1 MRRLQ
6 LKKKKEGKM
15 TRILSLLV
23 LSIGVVA
30 IIVGGVFI
38 GLGASRDMQLKE
50 AMRTEQVKLGIESE
64 LGDEVIDSLP
74 EAMKAG
80 DTIREHRRGIA
91 ASYEELLG
99 EGRYDPTNPQHL
111 TYAQAM
117 NLENYLYL
125 AVVAFGLTQAVM
137 ASGVF
142 MVLTGIALGSTGLV
156 LYQLR

>member
-1 MRRLQ
+1 MRV
-6 LKKKKEGKM
+6 
-15 TRILSLLV
+15 ISLMV
-23 LSIGVVA
+23 LFIGMVA
-30 IIVGGVFI
+30 VTMGAVFI

-50 AMRTEQVKLGIESE
+50 AMRLEHVALGIESE
-64 LGDEVIDSLP
+64 LEGEVIDSLP
-74 EAMKAG
+74 EALEAG

-91 ASYEELLG
+91 ASYEDLLG
-99 EGRYDPTNPQHL
+99 EGRFDPTNPQHL

-142 MVLTGIALGSTGLV
+142 MVITGIALGGTGIV
-156 LYQLR
+156 LYRLLKAS

>member
-1 MRRLQ
+1 MRV
-6 LKKKKEGKM
+6 
-15 TRILSLLV
+15 LSLLV
-23 LSIGVVA
+23 LFIGVVA
-30 IIVGGVFI
+30 VIMGGIFI
-38 GLGASRDMQLKE
+38 GLGASRDMQIKE
-50 AMRTEQVKLGIESE
+50 AMRLEHVTLGIESDLE
-64 LGDEVIDSLP
+64 GEAIDSLP
-74 EAMKAG
+74 EALEAG

-91 ASYEELLG
+91 ASYEDLLG

-142 MVLTGIALGSTGLV
+142 MVITGIALGSTGIV
-156 LYQLR
+156 LYRLRKAS

>member
-1 MRRLQ
+1 MRV
-6 LKKKKEGKM
+6 
-15 TRILSLLV
+15 ISLLV
-23 LSIGVVA
+23 LLIGMVA
-30 IIVGGVFI
+30 VTMGAVFI

-50 AMRTEQVKLGIESE
+50 AMRLEHVTLGIESE
-64 LGDEVIDSLP
+64 LEGEIIDSLP
-74 EAMKAG
+74 EALEAG

-91 ASYEELLG
+91 ASYEDLLG
-99 EGRYDPTNPQHL
+99 EGRFDPTNPQHL

-142 MVLTGIALGSTGLV
+142 MVITGIALGSTGIV
-156 LYQLR
+156 LYRLRKAS

>member
-1 MRRLQ
+1 MEQMRV
-6 LKKKKEGKM
+6 
-15 TRILSLLV
+15 ISLLV
-23 LSIGVVA
+23 LFIGMVA
-30 IIVGGVFI
+30 VTMGAVFI

-50 AMRTEQVKLGIESE
+50 ALRLEHVTLSIESE
-64 LGDEVIDSLP
+64 LEGEVIDSLP
-74 EAMKAG
+74 EALEAG

-91 ASYEELLG
+91 ASYEDLLG

-142 MVLTGIALGSTGLV
+142 MVITGIALGSTGIV
-156 LYQLR
+156 LYRLLKAS